1 MSFRTRFGIYNQ
13 ILSMQNVGGTLNR
26 NISLLGEFFFMI
38 NIIFIILAIIFLILG
53 LIGLAIPIVPQVP
66 FFVAA
71 LFFAANGS
79 KRFKNKLK
87 KTKLYKKHMLKIVK
101 QYKFLA
107 KLFEEE
113 FDASKKNENKHGG

>member
-1 MSFRTRFGIYNQ
+1 
-13 ILSMQNVGGTLNR
+13 
-26 NISLLGEFFFMI
+26 MI

-53 LIGLAIPIVPQVP
+53 LIGLAIPIIPQVP

-87 KTKLYKKHMLKIVK
+87 KTKLYKKYMLKIVK

-113 FDASKKNENKHGG
+113 FDASKKNQNKNADL

>member
-1 MSFRTRFGIYNQ
+1 
-13 ILSMQNVGGTLNR
+13 
-26 NISLLGEFFFMI
+26 MI

-113 FDASKKNENKHGG
+113 FDASKKNENKHGGL